1 MNATRLAMTSNS
13 CAFKDHFSGHATG
26 YASARPHY
34 PPALFDWLAQQCAER
49 KLAWDAGCGNGQ
61 ASIALAARF
70 EQVYA
75 SDPSAEQIAAAALTP
90 NIRYVVASAE
100 TCALPDASADL
111 VTVAQAMHWFDV
123 PRFQAEVRRVL
134 KPGGVFAAWTYAQS
148 RVNAAVD
155 VPFDRLHDELLD
167 AWWPDGRE
175 HVLDGY
181 AQLPFAFE
189 RAVDV
194 PAFTMRCDWTLLQY
208 VAYLRSWSACQ
219 RYTRATGIDAVEQIL
234 VELSEA
240 WGDPTQIRAVI
251 WPLTLHVGRVSTS

>member
-1 MNATRLAMTSNS
+1 MNATRLAMTPDNS
-13 CAFKDHFSGHATG
+13 AFRDHFSGHATG

-34 PPALFDWLAQQCAER
+34 PSALFDWLAQQCPER

-75 SDPSAEQIAAAALTP
+75 SDPSADQIAVAAPAA

-100 TCALPDASADL
+100 TCALPAASADL

-134 KPGGVFAAWTYAQS
+134 RPGGVFAAWTYAQS
-148 RVNAAVD
+148 RVNAAID
-155 VPFDRLHDELLD
+155 VPFDRLHDELLEK
-167 AWWPDGRE
+167 WWPDGRE

-189 RAVDV
+189 RVIDM
-194 PAFTMRCDWTLLQY
+194 PAFTMRCDWTLSQY
-208 VAYLRSWSACQ
+208 VAYLRSWSASQ
-219 RYTRATGIDAVEQIL
+219 RYLRATGKDAVATIEK
-234 VELSEA
+234 ELSEA
-240 WGDPTQIRAVI
+240 WDDPAQIRAVI
-251 WPLTLHVGRVSTS
+251 WPLTLHVGRVSAS